1 MTWENTPSTATPRN
15 ATNLNKGIFGDTQY
29 GGTISS
35 NFNTI
40 TKNGY
45 YTGYGTATGAPNT
58 SYSWFVHHQNSN
70 AGTVSA
76 TQRAVAYKTGE
87 PIIMERVKQSSTW
100 GNWYNPLQ
108 SGWNYVNGTFTYSS
122 YNSTTYTGVVNSNL
136 DLTSYLSVGMKIKF
150 TQNSTI
156 KYAFITAI
164 TSTQLTLFLGTDYT
178 INNSA
183 ISNTYYSMLKTPY
196 GFPIKYSQEIYSTT
210 EQVVGMWI
218 DGKPI
223 YRKVLNIGTPSGSAT
238 FPTHGINKI
247 KNVIKLYGYCYT
259 NGYIRQIIPMTY
271 TNWEIFAYDITDTGF
286 TLKFSANQWSANPTN
301 VSVVFEYTKTT
312 D

>member
-29 GGTISS
+29 GGTITS

-76 TQRAVAYKTGE
+76 TPRAVAYTTGE

-122 YNSTTYTGVVNSNL
+122 YDSTTKTGVVNSNL
-136 DLTSYLSVGMKIKF
+136 DLTSYLSVGMKVKF
-150 TQNSTI
+150 TQNSAI
-156 KYAFITAI
+156 KYAFTTAI
-164 TSTQLTLFLGTDYT
+164 TSKQLTLFLGTDYSL
-178 INNSA
+178 NNSA
-183 ISNTYYSMLKTPY
+183 ISNSYYSLLKTPY
-196 GFPIKYSQEIYSTT
+196 GFP
-210 EQVVGMWI
+210 
-218 DGKPI
+218 
-223 YRKVLNIGTPSGSAT
+223 L
-238 FPTHGINKI
+238 
-247 KNVIKLYGYCYT
+247 
-259 NGYIRQIIPMTY
+259 
-271 TNWEIFAYDITDTGF
+271 
-286 TLKFSANQWSANPTN
+286 NPTIWQLKIAIN
-301 VSVVFEYTKTT
+301 T
-312 D
+312 